1 MCYPLQRFKVFLE
14 QSLPVI
20 AHYAKMGKVRQID
33 TNRPVNEIYAEVRGY
48 ITQLGH

>member
-1 MCYPLQRFKVFLE
+1 MQRFKVFLE

-20 AHYAKMGKVRQID
+20 AHYSTQGKVRKID
-33 TNRPVNEIYAEVRGY
+33 TNRPVTEIYAEVRGY